1 MGKGKTLSSYERGL
15 IDGYIA
21 DGLSFREIAERIKRS
36 DKVIRNYAH
45 LKENYA
51 HLKENYAQKTSPGRP
66 QVLTPKDKRRILKEA
81 NNKIISTAK
90 IKHNLELNCSR
101 QTVWR
106 VVNGCEHLQRK
117 KKRSR
122 PALKDRHKS
131 ARLQWAKEHMNWTK
145 EWDQVIF
152 SDEKK
157 FNLDGPDGYQYY
169 WHDLRKDQEIYSKR
183 VHGGG
188 GLMIWAAFGR
198 NGKTNL
204 AFITQRINSIMYQQV
219 LSTHLLSFG

>member
-1 MGKGKTLSSYERGL
+1 
-15 IDGYIA
+15 
-21 DGLSFREIAERIKRS
+21 
-36 DKVIRNYAH
+36 
-45 LKENYA
+45 
-51 HLKENYAQKTSPGRP
+51 
-66 QVLTPKDKRRILKEA
+66 
-81 NNKIISTAK
+81 
-90 IKHNLELNCSR
+90 
-101 QTVWR
+101 
-106 VVNGCEHLQRK
+106 
-117 KKRSR
+117 
-122 PALKDRHKS
+122 
-131 ARLQWAKEHMNWTK
+131 MNWTK

-204 AFITQRINSIMYQQV
+204 AFITQRVNSIMYQQV
-219 LSTHLLSFG
+219 LSTHLLSFGPRIGGNFIFKQDNVPVHS